1 MKPYQYYLP
10 TKIVFG
16 TDSIAKLPDLIK
28 ENFPKKTKILL
39 VTGRYSL
46 KKAGITD
53 KVLKILKKYTVVLFD
68 KVEPN
73 PTSDIVDAGI
83 EEYKK
88 NKCDMV
94 VAVGGGSVI
103 DTGKAIA
110 ILVNNKGSLES
121 FQKGK
126 EPTMEPET
134 LIAVPTTSGTSSEM
148 TIWSIITNL
157 KGEYKNTKK
166 SFASIK
172 MYPKIAV
179 IDPRLTTSLN
189 AKQTASTGLDALSH
203 SMEGYWSRK
212 TNPLSNIYAINAI
225 KLIVRYLPRA
235 VQDGEDLEAR
245 EKMSLATFL
254 AGLAFSNSRTGHPHK
269 ISYPITTQYN
279 LPHGAA
285 CTITL
290 PYFMEYIGDKDESMI
305 EEVTQALGFDNYKS
319 AVDFL
324 KNFIKD
330 LGMPNKLS
338 DLGIEKED
346 LPHIAKKTYMPV
358 EKQVEPVDIDYKDY
372 LQILENAL

>member
-1 MKPYQYYLP
+1 MKIYQYHLP

-16 TDSIAKLPDLIK
+16 IDSIIELPSLIK
-28 ENFPKKTKILL
+28 ENFPKKKKILL

-53 KVLKILKKYTVVLFD
+53 RILKILKRYTVVLFD

-88 NKCDMV
+88 NKCDMII
-94 VAVGGGSVI
+94 AVGGGSVI
-103 DTGKAIA
+103 DTGKAIS
-110 ILVNNKGSLES
+110 ILVNNKESLETY
-121 FQKGK
+121 QKGK
-126 EPTMEPET
+126 DPVNEPET
-134 LIAVPTTSGTSSEM
+134 FIAIPTTSGTSSEM

-172 MYPKIAV
+172 MYPKLAL
-179 IDPRLTTSLN
+179 IDPKLTISLDK
-189 AKQTASTGLDALSH
+189 KQTASTGLDALSH
-203 SMEGYWSRK
+203 SIEGYWSK
-212 TNPLSNIYAINAI
+212 KGNPLSDIYAINAI
-225 KLIVRYLPRA
+225 KLIVKYLPRA
-235 VQDGEDLEAR
+235 VKDGNDLEAR
-245 EKMSLATFL
+245 EKMSFATLL
-254 AGLAFSNSRTGHPHK
+254 AGMAFSNSRTGLPHK

-290 PYFMEYIGDKDESMI
+290 PYFMEYIGDKDEKII
-305 EEVTQALGFDNYKS
+305 EEIVGALGFKKHKD
-319 AVDFL
+319 AVKFL
-324 KNFIKD
+324 KKFIKD

-338 DLGIEKED
+338 DLGIDKED
-346 LPHIAKKTYMPV
+346 LQHIAKKTYMLT
-358 EKQVEPVDIDYKDY
+358 EKQLEPVKIEYKDY
-372 LQILENAL
+372 IKILENAL